1 MVVEGRGLI
10 HGIKMNRSALSISH
24 LFADDLIIFSRA
36 NRQEVAVIGEIL
48 SKYSRWSGQMVGYGK
63 FALYCSENTNP
74 GSG

>member
-1 MVVEGRGLI
+1 MVVEGLGLI

-24 LFADDLIIFSRA
+24 LLFADDLMIFYGA

-48 SKYSRWSGQMVGYGK
+48 SKYSRSFGQMVGYGK
-63 FALYCSENTNP
+63 FENTNP